1 MAFIRDGTPVS
12 PSFLEGGWPPWDAL
26 APWLSLQ
33 VQTVA
38 VVSSKAGLIVY
49 PVPLEVDCTFF
60 EDSVQ
65 ASAEA
70 IDCIQ
75 GLYGEAESRE
85 DACETCLQAY
95 VSARGRASDERDR
108 GKVSDLLLGVTARAR
123 RDPSLSGS
131 RIRPAALT
139 DRQTDTAP
147 RPSTHLLRGQ
157 RRTVDAAASRGQ
169 EPEAALG
176 GEVEGVGARGV
187 ALKLLVQ
194 LLGCSRSG
202 GAVVRTGAAEPSG
215 TGRSTNAGRE
225 EPQSEEGEEEEEKEE
240 ERGPRWRLGSRKPG
254 SWTGEAAV
262 CADSAPAARAPQAL
276 ARASDRGG
284 RGARPGDEESGPP
297 RSPSRRGSSSR
308 AGPGRAS
315 ETMNFL
321 LSWVHWSLAL
331 LLYLHHAKWS
341 QAAPMAEGE
350 QKAHQVVKFMD
361 VYQRSYCRPIETLV
375 DIFQEYPDEIEY
387 IFKPSC
393 VPLMRCGGCCNDEAL
408 ECVPTEEFN
417 ITMQIMRIRIHKVQ
431 HIGEMSFLQ
440 HSKCECRPKK
450 DRARQ
455 EKKSVRGKGKGQKRK
470 RKKSRY
476 KSWNFPCG
484 PCSERRKHLFVQDPQ
499 TCKCSCKNTD
509 SRCKAR
515 QLELNERTC
524 RCDKP
529 RR

>member
-1 MAFIRDGTPVS
+1 M
-12 PSFLEGGWPPWDAL
+12 
-26 APWLSLQ
+26 
-33 VQTVA
+33 
-38 VVSSKAGLIVY
+38 
-49 PVPLEVDCTFF
+49 
-60 EDSVQ
+60 
-65 ASAEA
+65 
-70 IDCIQ
+70 
-75 GLYGEAESRE
+75 
-85 DACETCLQAY
+85 
-95 VSARGRASDERDR
+95 
-108 GKVSDLLLGVTARAR
+108 
-123 RDPSLSGS
+123 
-131 RIRPAALT
+131 
-139 DRQTDTAP
+139 
-147 RPSTHLLRGQ
+147 
-157 RRTVDAAASRGQ
+157 
-169 EPEAALG
+169 
-176 GEVEGVGARGV
+176 EGVGARGV

-215 TGRSTNAGRE
+215 TGRSTNASRE

-276 ARASDRGG
+276 ARASDPGG

-455 EKKSVRGKGKGQKRK
+455 E
-470 RKKSRY
+470 
-476 KSWNFPCG
+476 NPCG

>member
-1 MAFIRDGTPVS
+1 MS
-12 PSFLEGGWPPWDAL
+12 
-26 APWLSLQ
+26 
-33 VQTVA
+33 
-38 VVSSKAGLIVY
+38 Y
-49 PVPLEVDCTFF
+49 
-60 EDSVQ
+60 
-65 ASAEA
+65 
-70 IDCIQ
+70 
-75 GLYGEAESRE
+75 
-85 DACETCLQAY
+85 
-95 VSARGRASDERDR
+95 ERDR

-123 RDPSLSGS
+123 REPSLSGS
-131 RIRPAALT
+131 RIGPAALT

-147 RPSTHLLRGQ
+147 GPSAHLLRG
-157 RRTVDAAASRGQ
+157 RRPTGDAAASRGK
-169 EPEAALG
+169 EPEPTSG
-176 GEVEGVGARGV
+176 GGVEGVGARGI

-202 GAVVRTGAAEPSG
+202 GAVVRAGAADQSG
-215 TGRSTNAGRE
+215 TGRSASSGRE

-240 ERGPRWRLGSRKPG
+240 ERGPRWRLGARKPG

-262 CADSAPAARAPQAL
+262 CADSVPAARAPQAL
-276 ARASDRGG
+276 ARASARGR
-284 RGARPGDEESGPP
+284 RGTRLGVEESGPP
-297 RSPSRRGSSSR
+297 RSPSRRGSASR

-321 LSWVHWSLAL
+321 LSWVHWTLAL

-393 VPLMRCGGCCNDEAL
+393 VPLMRCGGCCNDEGL

-417 ITMQIMRIRIHKVQ
+417 ITMQIMRIRLHKLQ

-440 HSKCECRPKK
+440 HNKCECRPKK

-476 KSWNFPCG
+476 KSWSVPCG